1 MGYLSSVLVTFRQ
14 LGAMNGAMNGVS
26 QAHDGLSPKMAKIL
40 LFGRRGE
47 YIHVYA
53 MFFWVFIKRP

>member
-1 MGYLSSVLVTFRQ
+1 MEFPKHMIS
-14 LGAMNGAMNGVS
+14 
-26 QAHDGLSPKMAKIL
+26 LSPKMAKIL